1 MNYLQTFERFEGVKK
16 TKKIKKHWRSDRGGV
31 SSVMGSIANKDA
43 NLNDLMKKLV
53 KRFKIEKVKYMNA
66 GAFGMAFIADG
77 DKIIKLTSNRDE
89 AAEVKGLIDKKVP
102 GCIEYYDIVYSKKF
116 DIWAILMQK
125 CENLSKKEEKIFS
138 LLFEEGLDNFDEDNL
153 DRSQNFSKDRINDI
167 ASELRLSKEELMSFI
182 RELVEL
188 KDKLES
194 NDISIGDLHTGNMGR
209 LDDELVHFDIMA
221 GFTGENELNKISK
234 IKLGEEQDSLEKAF
248 IKTKISPQVD
258 KVNIKSIYSV
268 LFIQVDGYV
277 ENVDGKGKYMMIDLN
292 YSSYTSVHETLDG
305 AVENLTSDESVSYD
319 YCDSWE
325 VFKGQNSDRFVNVLE
340 YNDTNFQEIENILLD
355 YGIQVENMWGLIR

>member
-31 SSVMGSIANKDA
+31 SSVMGSIVNKDA

-138 LLFEEGLDNFDEDNL
+138 LLFEEGLDNFDEDDL
-153 DRSQNFSKDRINDI
+153 DRGQNFSKDRINDI

-234 IKLGEEQDSLEKAF
+234 IKLG
-248 IKTKISPQVD
+248 
-258 KVNIKSIYSV
+258 
-268 LFIQVDGYV
+268 
-277 ENVDGKGKYMMIDLN
+277 
-292 YSSYTSVHETLDG
+292 
-305 AVENLTSDESVSYD
+305 
-319 YCDSWE
+319 
-325 VFKGQNSDRFVNVLE
+325 
-340 YNDTNFQEIENILLD
+340 
-355 YGIQVENMWGLIR
+355 